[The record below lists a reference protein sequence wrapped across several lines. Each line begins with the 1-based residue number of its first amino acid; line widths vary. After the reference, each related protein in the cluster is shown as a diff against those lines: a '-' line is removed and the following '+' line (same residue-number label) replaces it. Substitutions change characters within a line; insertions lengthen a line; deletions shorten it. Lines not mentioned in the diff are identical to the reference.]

1 MRNVLVIF
9 EHQKHID
16 SSAQKFIESLGVSVI
31 VNRSSNILVTADTTY
46 KLIGAGFPY
55 VNSLEDKLDGVR
67 FDDVMIHGDV
77 VLTKNV
83 EWYIRSRMKESKET
97 NNFVKEFIEFEI

>member
-9 EHQKHID
+9 EHQKHIE
-16 SSAQKFIESLGVSVI
+16 SSAYKFVESLDNIVSINKHNNTVI
-31 VNRSSNILVTADTTY
+31 TSDTRY

-55 VNSLEDKLDGVR
+55 VSCLGDKLDGLR

-77 VLTKNV
+77 VLTKKV
-83 EWYIRSRMKESKET
+83 EWYIRTRMKESKE
-97 NNFVKEFIEFEI
+97 FIEFEV